1 MPTISN
7 LGDAALN
14 EIIDSIARTP
24 ASALAGRV
32 PPDLLAVA
40 AAALAAAAEDAE
52 SAAAADDGAA
62 SAAGDGVGAASTA
75 GDAAMAVDEAA
86 GRHFVAGA
94 IKRSRIVVFSK
105 STCGPCKRV
114 RSLLDAY
121 TKDAQYVEL
130 DARADMSD
138 CQDALEQLTGRRTVP
153 QVFVGGKSIGGS
165 DDAFRKHNCGTLAPA
180 LEAAG
185 VTMAP
190 RLPCGLCRGCR
201 SLPIECQS

>member
-7 LGDAALN
+7 LNDAALN

-62 SAAGDGVGAASTA
+62 SAAGDG
-75 GDAAMAVDEAA
+75 AMAVDEAV

-94 IKRSRIVVFSK
+94 IKRSRVVVFSK

-121 TKDAQYVEL
+121 TEEAQYVEL
-130 DARADMSD
+130 DARADMAD

-153 QVFVGGKSIGGS
+153 QVFVGGKMLGGS

-185 VTMAP
+185 VAMAP

-201 SLPIECQS
+201 SLPIECQSG

>member
-7 LGDAALN
+7 LSDVALN

-52 SAAAADDGAA
+52 SAAKADDGAA
-62 SAAGDGVGAASTA
+62 SAAGDGAGAASAA
-75 GDAAMAVDEAA
+75 GDMAVDEAV

-121 TKDAQYVEL
+121 TKEAQYVEL
-130 DARADMSD
+130 YARADMMD
-138 CQDALEQLTGRRTVP
+138 CQEALEQLTGRRTVP

-185 VTMAP
+185 VAMAP

>member
-7 LGDAALN
+7 LSDAALN

-52 SAAAADDGAA
+52 SAAADDGAASAAAADDGAA
-62 SAAGDGVGAASTA
+62 SAAGD
-75 GDAAMAVDEAA
+75 MAVDEAA
-86 GRHFVAGA
+86 VGRHFVAGA

-121 TKDAQYVEL
+121 TEEAQYVEL

-153 QVFVGGKSIGGS
+153 QVFVGGKMLGGS

-185 VTMAP
+185 VAMAP

>member
-62 SAAGDGVGAASTA
+62 SAAAADGAASAA
-75 GDAAMAVDEAA
+75 GDMAVDEAV

-121 TKDAQYVEL
+121 TEEAQYVEL

>member
-52 SAAAADDGAA
+52 SATAADDGAA
-62 SAAGDGVGAASTA
+62 SAAGD
-75 GDAAMAVDEAA
+75 MAVDEAA
-86 GRHFVAGA
+86 VGRHFVAGA

-121 TKDAQYVEL
+121 TEEAQYVEL

-185 VTMAP
+185 VAMAP